1 MARRCTCM
9 ETLQLTQPSEFML
22 TALLVAA
29 GLTAIAVS
37 VGSLAIAAFLVT
49 EKARDFESG

>member
-1 MARRCTCM
+1 M
-9 ETLQLTQPSEFML
+9 ETLQLTQPSEFMV
-22 TALLVAA
+22 TALLVAV

>member
-1 MARRCTCM
+1 M
-9 ETLQLTQPSEFML
+9 ETLHLAPPSEFMI

-29 GLTAIAVS
+29 SLTAIAVS

>member
-1 MARRCTCM
+1 M
-9 ETLQLTQPSEFML
+9 ETLQLTQPSEFMS

-29 GLTAIAVS
+29 TLTAIAAGLS
-37 VGSLAIAAFLVT
+37 SLAIAAFLVT